1 MSHEFDIGD
10 SLSELER
17 RLFLAIR
24 EVGPV
29 TVAEIVDRLA
39 AGGRPLAYTTVMT
52 VMTRLWEKSFLVRQR
67 QGKAYHYQARDQLEI
82 AGQLGARAVR
92 LAIERYGQGA
102 LVGLVQTLT
111 PEQRLLVARLLRSD
125 AAEEPNE
132 KGDI

>member
-10 SLSELER
+10 PLSELER
-17 RLFLAIR
+17 GVFLAIR

-29 TVAEIVDRLA
+29 TVAEMVDRLA

-111 PEQRLLVARLLRSD
+111 PDQRLLVARLLGSD